1 MSPNGPDLSNVTLAV
16 LAGGEGSRMGRPKA
30 ELQVAGFPILG
41 HLLRRFDW
49 PGPTLLVTAPGRE
62 RPPGYEMFAREAVDP
77 SFGQG
82 PLRGILT
89 AIENALTPSLVAVAV
104 DMPLVERDQVMWL
117 ASELRRRPEALAV
130 MTFQRNGDAAQ
141 LQPFPSAF
149 RAEAA
154 TPVRR
159 LLESNRR
166 SLHAMLDCPGVV
178 AVDAPAEW
186 DARTWTNL
194 NSPGDLDAVDA
205 R

>member
-1 MSPNGPDLSNVTLAV
+1 MSPDGPDLSNVTLAV

-30 ELQVAGFPILG
+30 DLQVAGVPILR
-41 HLLRRFDW
+41 HLLRRLDW
-49 PGPTLLVTAPGRE
+49 PGPTLLATAPGRE
-62 RPPGYEMFAREAVDP
+62 RPPGHELFGREAVDP

-89 AIENALTPSLVAVAV
+89 AIENAQPPSLVAVAV
-104 DMPLVERDQVMWL
+104 DMPFVERDQLIWL
-117 ASELRRRPEALAV
+117 ASELRGRPEALAI
-130 MTFQRNGDAAQ
+130 MTLQGHAGAAQ

-149 RAEAA
+149 RVEAA
-154 TPVRR
+154 ASVRR
-159 LLESNRR
+159 LLEANRR
-166 SLHAMLDCPGVV
+166 SLHALLDCHGVV
-178 AVDAPAEW
+178 AVAAPAAW

>member
-1 MSPNGPDLSNVTLAV
+1 MSPDLPDLSHVTLAV

-30 ELQVAGFPILG
+30 ELRVAGVPILH

-62 RPPGYEMFAREAVDP
+62 RPTGHELFAREAVDP

-82 PLRGILT
+82 PLRGTLT
-89 AIENALTPSLVAVAV
+89 AIEHAQTPSLVAVAV
-104 DMPLVERDQVMWL
+104 DMPFVERGQLIWL
-117 ASELRRRPEALAV
+117 AAELHRRSEAVAIMTLQRDGEA
-130 MTFQRNGDAAQ
+130 TQ

-149 RAEAA
+149 RAAA
-154 TPVRR
+154 AALVGG
-159 LLESNRR
+159 LLEGNRR
-166 SLHAMLDCPGVV
+166 SLHALLDSPGIV
-178 AVDAPAEW
+178 AADAPAAW
-186 DARTWTNL
+186 NARAWTNL

>member
-1 MSPNGPDLSNVTLAV
+1 MSPDRPDLSDVTLAV

-30 ELQVAGFPILG
+30 ELRVAGVPILL

-62 RPPGYEMFAREAVDP
+62 RPPAYEQFSREAVDP

-89 AIENALTPSLVAVAV
+89 AVEQAPTPSLVAVAV
-104 DMPLVERDQVMWL
+104 DMPFVECDQLIWL
-117 ASELRRRPEALAV
+117 ASELHCRPKALAI
-130 MTFQRNGDAAQ
+130 MTIQRDGEATQ

-149 RAEAA
+149 RVEAA
-154 TPVRR
+154 PPVRR
-159 LLESNRR
+159 LLEANRR
-166 SLHAMLDCPGVV
+166 SLHGLLDCPAVV
-178 AVDAPAEW
+178 ALDAPAAW

-205 R
+205 L

>member
-1 MSPNGPDLSNVTLAV
+1 MPSERPDLFDVTLAV
-16 LAGGEGSRMGRPKA
+16 LAGGEASRMGRPKA
-30 ELQVAGFPILG
+30 ELQVAGVPILR

-104 DMPLVERDQVMWL
+104 DMPFVEREQLTWL
-117 ASELRRRPEALAV
+117 ASELHGRPEALGI
-130 MTFQRNGDAAQ
+130 MTYQRDAGAAQ
-141 LQPFPSAF
+141 LQPFPAAF
-149 RAEAA
+149 CADAA
-154 TPVRR
+154 APVRR
-159 LLESNRR
+159 LLEMNRR
-166 SLHAMLDCPGVV
+166 SLHALLDCPGVV
-178 AVDAPAEW
+178 AVDAPAAW

-194 NSPGDLDAVDA
+194 NSPGDLDAVEA

>member
-1 MSPNGPDLSNVTLAV
+1 MPPDHPDLSDVTLAV

-30 ELQVAGFPILG
+30 ELQVAGVPILR

-62 RPPGYEMFAREAVDP
+62 RPPGQELFGREAVDP

-89 AIENALTPSLVAVAV
+89 AIENAQTTSLVAVAV
-104 DMPLVERDQVMWL
+104 DMPFVEREQLTWL
-117 ASELRRRPEALAV
+117 ASELQGRPEALAI
-130 MTFQRNGDAAQ
+130 MTLQRDAEAAQ
-141 LQPFPSAF
+141 LQPFPSAL

-154 TPVRR
+154 APVRR
-159 LLESNRR
+159 LLEANRR
-166 SLHAMLDCPGVV
+166 SLHSLLDCPGVV
-178 AVDAPAEW
+178 AVEAPAAW